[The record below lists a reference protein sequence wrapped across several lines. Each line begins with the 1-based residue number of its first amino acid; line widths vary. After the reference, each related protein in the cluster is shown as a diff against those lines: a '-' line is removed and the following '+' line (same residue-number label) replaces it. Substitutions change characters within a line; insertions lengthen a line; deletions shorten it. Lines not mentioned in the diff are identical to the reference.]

1 MQKFFLKM
9 RLIVGIF
16 LILSLPALGQNPSK
30 KLKKAYNQA
39 LGIFN
44 QQNYDQA
51 LIEFQEVLDFKE
63 NNQLI
68 ENAQFYYALCAYK
81 NEMPDQAQSAL
92 SEFLAKYASSN
103 LRDEANYMLADL
115 AFRKNELDKAFSY
128 LRKIQ
133 KPERQQAAQKME
145 WFFLQKQEIPRLRLV
160 LQNNPKDTLIAQVLV
175 DKIAATSEK
184 EDEYILLEQLI
195 NDYKLTPPQ
204 NRRIEKI
211 LRRRPVY
218 KVAMMLPFE
227 VQKVKAKDTSSVS
240 KISMQLYQGMR
251 IAQKELDST
260 AKLKFEL
267 VAYDLNRDSEKT
279 SLDSIFMNQELRDVD
294 FVVGPLF
301 ENSFKKLADSALK
314 ARIQTIQPISID
326 DKYIQNRFTY
336 LYHPSQETQVR
347 KSIEFMK
354 KNFRNKSAIVF
365 FDNLAKNR
373 ALANLFK
380 ETAEKQG
387 LKIEVFEQIQTSR
400 LHKLDSI
407 ISRLNSTQIGSIFI
421 TSTSQLIALELVR
434 VMKDRIFDVPVF
446 APDSWLKF
454 QELSNADLEK
464 LNFHF
469 VYPDLLNVD
478 TNEAL
483 KFKKAYLTQTP
494 RLELDDYAYLGYEM
508 LHILAK
514 WVDEYG
520 IQVDYTTVTR
530 KKAAESGIVTEL
542 IDFGG
547 YNSNQFVPI
556 LKIKEGIPELVK
568 EKD

>member
-1 MQKFFLKM
+1 M